1 MGIGMIPFCVWEVE
15 IHCYTSCCCDKV
27 PGCWGRCNAGESISK
42 RLLQNGVEEV
52 KIRDKA
58 VGRICTHV
66 EGLK

>member
-1 MGIGMIPFCVWEVE
+1 LASGRSKSIVTLPAAG
-15 IHCYTSCCCDKV
+15 DKV
-27 PGCWGRCNAGESISK
+27 AGCWGRCNAGESISK
-42 RLLQNGVEEV
+42 RLLQIGVAEV